1 MENWDVGEGFVGS
14 PIWIPDPV
22 TTRLALDN
30 LRPPA
35 RRLDWVPLFR
45 WVGSQA
51 DAADRICLRT
61 VDYPDRVQVAAGMIE
76 TAHGLLEMA
85 HMGRELPLSAT
96 LLHRIHR
103 GVFSKADFRG
113 RWRGGGVRV
122 GGHVAPP
129 AADIPSLMTELDMQT
144 GAIVSE
150 EDLWRWFY
158 RFCTILPYREGNG
171 RVGGIVVAA
180 VSRLMAGGPAWLAPL
195 TEEEGR
201 NGTGRTLLWDWVF
214 QQTEERAKT

>member
-1 MENWDVGEGFVGS
+1 MWGRAS
-14 PIWIPDPV
+14 
-22 TTRLALDN
+22 LAPRYGYQTGDHEIGTGQSTS
-30 LRPPA
+30 PA

-103 GVFSKADFRG
+103 GVFSKADFR
-113 RWRGGGVRV
+113 
-122 GGHVAPP
+122 VAGE
-129 AADIPSLMTELDMQT
+129 A
-144 GAIVSE
+144 GA
-150 EDLWRWFY
+150 
-158 RFCTILPYREGNG
+158 
-171 RVGGIVVAA
+171 
-180 VSRLMAGGPAWLAPL
+180 
-195 TEEEGR
+195 
-201 NGTGRTLLWDWVF
+201 
-214 QQTEERAKT
+214 